1 MLAQQSGLL
10 ALKEHVCESPRLSGQ
25 GPCVGFTW
33 ADELQSAKLR
43 HRFPEGN
50 EYSPRFRD

>member
-1 MLAQQSGLL
+1 MPAQQSGLP
-10 ALKEHVCESPRLSGQ
+10 ALKQQVCESLRLSGQ

-43 HRFPEGN
+43 DCFPEGN
-50 EYSPRFRD
+50 EYSP